1 MHELLHINYLH
12 HIEKKIYSNTFLLIL
27 SQLDHRLHST
37 IDWLNQSIGK
47 TSSALFSRSYV
58 NQKELYIVKEESGFK
73 IIKTHLYSQI
83 YFSAGPVEQ
92 GLDLVQG
99 FVPFDAF
106 PHSD

>member
-1 MHELLHINYLH
+1 MHALLHINYLH
-12 HIEKKIYSNTFLLIL
+12 QIDKINSNTFLLIL
-27 SQLDHRLHST
+27 SQLDHRIHST

-47 TSSALFSRSYV
+47 TLSALFSRSYV

-73 IIKTHLYSQI
+73 NIKTHLYSQI
-83 YFSAGPVEQ
+83 YFSAEPVEQ